1 MLKKKNI
8 ISAGAIENDNEIISV
23 TDALSLP
30 AANTYLL
37 YEANHAIYSDP
48 VDLNKIS
55 SGNNES
61 GSQESAAFTWQF
73 RKNNTNQ
80 AAPLQIQEYV
90 LSGSNTTVNTAANI
104 YKSKDAE
111 AYSSVINPGSS
122 DKMPFSL
129 SSRFS
134 GMGFTAAQEKPYVFA
149 GNPTSSDLQTMVYG
163 TNPSTDK
170 LIHFKTWDQGAP
182 YNDLC
187 PLDPVTK
194 DRCIVGCVAT
204 AAAQILYYW
213 QYPKTITFSAAD
225 NYISHGLYGDINIQN
240 DAANLDFPTFT
251 ELNSYLANIKYD
263 FSDKK
268 EVAALS
274 FAVGIKFEMG
284 YSSYESGAWVIPE
297 PFKNDFGF
305 ISAGVINNEYVTS
318 DGITKQIDLTSSTV
332 ISVLAD
338 NLSKGCPIFTAIR
351 DTASGSGHAVVI
363 DGFRSSDNFFHFN
376 MGWAGADD
384 GWYSLKNVDGFDKIE
399 TLVIDLFPTGTL
411 NQTYTVTNTND
422 YGVGSLRRAI
432 EMANNKT
439 GADTIVFDE
448 SLAGKTI
455 TLTSGEISITDAL
468 NIIGFNKDTITISG
482 GWTGAAGTGS
492 KIFYV
497 SDGDYSSNLKVSMSG
512 LKLTAGYSSGYGG
525 AIYNTENLSLDRL
538 TISDNNA
545 SSGGAIFSNS
555 TLTISNSLISGNVA
569 ATDGGGI
576 YSLSSLISLNNTIAG
591 NSASVGGG
599 LLSYGSLQLDN
610 TIIADNNAKTNGDIY
625 ANANSSSSN
634 NIIGNGGSSGLTNG
648 VNGNQL
654 GTAETPLDPGFVTAP
669 EAGADKIWGTADDI
683 KGNYY
688 IKPDSIAVDAGKDSA
703 VSAEIDLNGNL
714 RMINTVD
721 IGAYEYHIP
730 DMIKPSTPNGTSS
743 SGVPILLDWNDSTD
757 DYSGVKKYQVQVDD
771 YENFKSP
778 NKSLFVNK
786 SEAVISGLNNGTY
799 YWRVRAQDYAGNW
812 SDWSLKDSFF
822 VEIED
827 TAPPTTPSVLTQTVT
842 GVSAGLDWEDS
853 LDIKS
858 GVKGY
863 EIKVNNN
870 SGSTEQTLTSVDS
883 NITVD
888 FASDGLRYWQVR
900 AQDGVGNWSNW
911 SVASSFS
918 IVIPDILA
926 PTTPAGLK
934 ETVTGSAVMLD
945 WNDSADNKSGVK
957 LYKVQVDNNDN
968 FSSPECKAD
977 PVVSSVYF
985 SGLGEGTYYWRVQAQ
1000 DNAGNWSTWS
1010 TTEDFA
1016 VTMPDIIAP
1025 SVPSGLIQTT
1035 IQGTAILDWND
1046 STDNKSGIK
1055 RYEVQV
1061 DKHRDFLSLD
1071 KSTSV
1076 TASGTTVTGFS
1087 DGNYFWRVRAQ
1098 DNAGNWSTWST
1109 PTNFTIIVDFVAPSI
1124 PTELKPTPGAA
1135 GSGSVSMDWKDAT
1148 DDKSGVKLYSI
1159 QIDQNNDFSSPEKM
1173 LSSNVSAAT
1182 VTGLNAGKYYSRVRT
1197 QDKAGNFSG
1206 WSNSVS
1212 FLLTPKDN
1220 AANEYKTAKD
1230 ISTIDNCVGFGD
1242 AADFYKLTMT
1252 NAGLLTLN
1260 LTGLNGDADLSLLDS
1275 AGKVLKSSTNK
1286 GLVNESIANLALQS
1300 GIYYVKVA
1308 AADNGKLAANT
1319 NYTLTHTEKYYPVD
1333 NASNTWQTAKDI
1345 STLDN
1350 WLGFG
1355 DAADFYKLTMTGAGT
1370 LTLGLSG
1377 LSGDANLTLLNAAG
1391 KTLKTSANKGTSG
1404 EAITTSILSG
1414 TYYVNVA
1421 LVKGVNSANYMLTH
1435 AEKYCPADTAGNT
1448 FDTARRI
1455 TSNGTVPEWLGFS
1468 DKEDY
1473 YKFELLKD
1481 TAIELKLTGLNSDV
1495 NLYLYDAGKR
1505 QVAASVKIAKADETI
1520 AKALKSGTYYV
1531 KALLAGKDDT
1541 AYSLAF
1547 NINPAAI
1554 KSGSLQLFSSST
1566 VPGSSSSL
1574 LDSNAN
1580 DPRKNYGMLAS

>member
-1 MLKKKNI
+1 MSMLKKKNI
-8 ISAGAIENDNEIISV
+8 ISSGVIENDNEIISV
-23 TDALSLP
+23 TDISSRP
-30 AANTYLL
+30 ADDTYLL
-37 YEANHAIYSDP
+37 YQTDHAIYSDP

-55 SGNNES
+55 SGSHAAGGES
-61 GSQESAAFTWQF
+61 VVFTWQP
-73 RKNNTNQ
+73 RK
-80 AAPLQIQEYV
+80 
-90 LSGSNTTVNTAANI
+90 SNTDKTSAIQITDDVSSLNTTSSSGGTDFKSKTAAD
-104 YKSKDAE
+104 DA
-111 AYSSVINPGSS
+111 STPGSS
-122 DKMPFSL
+122 GGTSLSL
-129 SSRFS
+129 SSGFTD
-134 GMGFTAAQEKPYVFA
+134 MEFTAAKETPYVFA
-149 GNPTSSDLQTMVYG
+149 GNTTSSGLQSMVYG
-163 TNPSTDK
+163 ANKTIEQ
-170 LIHFKTWDQGAP
+170 LIHFKTWNQGAP
-182 YNDLC
+182 YNYFC
-187 PLDPVTK
+187 PLDPSTGE
-194 DRCIVGCVAT
+194 RCVVGCVAT
-204 AAAQILYYW
+204 AAAQVLYYW
-213 QYPKTITFSAAD
+213 EYPTKITFSAAD
-225 NYISHGLYGDINIQN
+225 NYISYGSHGNIDIQN
-240 DAANLDFPTFT
+240 DAANLDFKTFT
-251 ELNSYLANIKYD
+251 ELNSYLADIKYD
-263 FSDKK
+263 LSDQ

-274 FAVGIKFEMG
+274 FAVGIKFEMN
-284 YSSYESGAWVIPE
+284 YSSYESGTYLIPD

-305 ISAGVINNEYVTS
+305 ISAGALNNSYVNS
-318 DGITKQIDLTSSTV
+318 DGIEQQIDLTSSAV

-338 NLSKGCPIFTAIR
+338 NLNNGCVILAGIR
-351 DTASGSGHAVVI
+351 GSRGGHAVVI
-363 DGFRSSDNFFHFN
+363 DGFHSSDNTFHFN
-376 MGWAGADD
+376 MGWGGPGN
-384 GWYSLKNVDGFDKIE
+384 GWYSLTGIPDFNIVQ
-399 TLVIDLFPTGTL
+399 TLMIDIFPTGSL

-432 EMANNKT
+432 EMANNKN

-482 GWTGAAGTGS
+482 GWTGDAGTGS

-497 SDGDYSSNLKVSMSG
+497 SDDDYSSNFKVSMSG
-512 LKLTAGYSSGYGG
+512 LKLTAGYSYNYGG
-525 AIYNTENLSLDRL
+525 AIYNSEDLTLDRMI
-538 TISDNNA
+538 ISDNSA
-545 SSGGAIFSNS
+545 GDGGAIFSYSN
-555 TLTISNSLISGNVA
+555 LTISNSLISGNVA
-569 ATDGGGI
+569 TGDGGGI
-576 YSLSSLISLNNTIAG
+576 YSSGSLISLNNTIAG

-599 LLSYGSLQLDN
+599 VLSYSTLQMDN
-610 TIIADNNAKTNGDIY
+610 TIIAANNAETNSDIY
-625 ANANSSSSN
+625 SNIYSYTSSN
-634 NIIGNGGSSGLTNG
+634 NIIGNGEGSNLVNG
-648 VNGNQL
+648 VNGNQT
-654 GTAETPLDPGFVTAP
+654 GTAEALLDPGFVTAP
-669 EAGADKIWGTADDI
+669 DAGTDKIWGTADDI

-688 IKPDSIAVDAGKDSA
+688 IQPDSIAVDAGKDSA
-703 VSAEIDLNGNL
+703 VSAEMDLNGNL
-714 RMINTVD
+714 RMVDTVD

-730 DMIKPSTPNGTSS
+730 DMIKPSTPDGLIDDSS
-743 SGVPILLDWNDSTD
+743 AGSPILLDWNDSTD

-771 YENFKSP
+771 SEDFKSP

-786 SEAVISGLNNGTY
+786 SEAAISGLNNGTY

-842 GVSAGLDWEDS
+842 GGSAVLDWEDS

-870 SGSTEQTLTSVDS
+870 LGSTEQSLTSVDS
-883 NITVD
+883 KITVD

-918 IVIPDILA
+918 IVVPDILA

-934 ETVTGSAVMLD
+934 ETVTGSAVVLD

-957 LYKVQVDNNDN
+957 LYKVQVDNNDD

-1000 DNAGNWSTWS
+1000 DNAGNWSAWS

-1025 SVPSGLIQTT
+1025 SVPSGLTQTT

-1076 TASGTTVTGFS
+1076 TASGTTVTGFT

-1109 PTNFTIIVDFVAPSI
+1109 PTNFTIIVDSVAPSI
-1124 PTELKPTPGAA
+1124 PTGLKPTPGAA
-1135 GSGSVSMDWKDAT
+1135 GSGSVFLDWKDAA

-1159 QIDQNNDFSSPEKM
+1159 QIDQNSDFSSPEKTV
-1173 LSSNVSAAT
+1173 SSEISAVN
-1182 VTGLNAGKYYSRVRT
+1182 VTGLSAGKYYSRVRT

-1212 FLLTPKDN
+1212 FLLTPQDN
-1220 AANEYKTAKD
+1220 AANEYKTARD
-1230 ISTIDNCVGFGD
+1230 ISILDNSVGFGD

-1260 LTGLNGDADLSLLDS
+1260 LTRLSGDANLYLLDS
-1275 AGKVLKSSTNK
+1275 AGKILKSSANK

-1300 GIYYVKVA
+1300 GTYYVKVA

-1319 NYTLTHTEKYYPVD
+1319 SYSLTHTEKYYPTD

-1350 WLGFG
+1350 WVGFG

-1377 LSGDANLTLLNAAG
+1377 LSGDANLTLLDAAG

-1404 EAITTSILSG
+1404 EAITTSLFSG
-1414 TYYVNVA
+1414 TYYVDVA

-1505 QVAASVKIAKADETI
+1505 QVAVSAKIAKADEAI

-1547 NINPAAI
+1547 NIDPAAI
-1554 KSGSLQLFSSST
+1554 KSGSLQLFSSSAGL
-1566 VPGSSSSL
+1566 GSSSSL
-1574 LDSNAN
+1574 IDNAN
-1580 DPRKNYGMLAS
+1580 DQRKNYGMLAS